1 MIIQTVLLF
10 FGIGGHSDADADGGT
25 DIDVHDLP
33 GDTVHDGIFG
43 DDVHADTG
51 DYHIDHV
58 DGGLKLLTFRG
69 IIAFFA
75 VMGWTGIVLVKG
87 GGNLAVSVSVA
98 AVAGFCAMLLIALC
112 MRLVMKMQSNGTMN
126 LHYAVGVSGTVYIPI
141 PPERSEKGK
150 INILLQGQ
158 YTELSAVTD
167 EKEKIPSGKEIT
179 VIGLSGGDT
188 VLVKRK

>member
-112 MRLVMKMQSNGTMN
+112 MRLVMKMP
-126 LHYAVGVSGTVYIPI
+126 VSYTHLDVYKRQRLFAAGKRGHVFDDFPR
-141 PPERSEKGK
+141 RSHK
-150 INILLQGQ
+150 NIH
-158 YTELSAVTD
+158 A
-167 EKEKIPSGKEIT
+167 
-179 VIGLSGGDT
+179 
-188 VLVKRK
+188 